1 MRMTRNQFASGDCK
15 AFQLRSSLYC
25 SVSQQFLD
33 SLVVRISACHV
44 EGPGSIP
51 GRGEKF
57 FPITFR
63 CKNAGKIGG
72 ASFVGP
78 FKGRLSVQTLTFI
91 VMGKRWVRRRRKKFW
106 PLGGSNP

>member
-1 MRMTRNQFASGDCK
+1 MGQQWLK
-15 AFQLRSSLYC
+15 LWERSSPGCLGLNNC
-25 SVSQQFLD
+25 LGHVHQFLD

-51 GRGEKF
+51 GRGENF
-57 FPITFR
+57 FPINLR

-72 ASFVGP
+72 ASFLGP

-91 VMGKRWVRRRRKKFW
+91 VMGKR
-106 PLGGSNP
+106 